1 MDKYTL
7 SVKVDKKTAERMKK
21 FCKEHG
27 VKYGFF
33 VEKSLEEKLLSEE
46 LREDILELKQ
56 LRDEEKSA
64 IPLENY
70 INARHV

>member
-7 SVKVDKKTAERMKK
+7 SVKVDKKTAERMKN

-27 VKYGFF
+27 IKYGFF

-56 LRDEEKSA
+56 LREEEKAA

-70 INARHV
+70 IKARNV